1 MPIIALTANLPDE
14 DVAEYYAAGMQDVV
28 GKPVDRDILLAAID
42 AALDAAEGPGVG
54 PGVAPFS
61 QAAAE

>member
-14 DVAEYYAAGMQDVV
+14 DVAEYHAAGMQDVV